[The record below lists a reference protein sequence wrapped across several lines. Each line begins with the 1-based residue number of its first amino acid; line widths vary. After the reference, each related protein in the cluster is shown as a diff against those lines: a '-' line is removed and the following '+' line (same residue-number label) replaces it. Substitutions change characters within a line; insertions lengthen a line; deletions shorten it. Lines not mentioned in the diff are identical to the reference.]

1 MTTKQ
6 VRLAKKVML
15 VFAALPLM
23 QAGCASFGN
32 SAFQS
37 FANNAPATI
46 FNSGLQ
52 LIISILNGTSSFLF
66 QSGGSFN
73 GGFGS

>member
-1 MTTKQ
+1 MTVKQ
-6 VRLAKKVML
+6 LRLAKKIML
-15 VFAALPLM
+15 VVAALPLM
-23 QAGCASFGN
+23 QSGCGTFTS

-46 FNSGLQ
+46 FNAGLQ